1 MTSVFKFFACLFS
14 SMFFFIGPLS
24 AQNIDR
30 GVYSSNGRYIVNSGI
45 AISYNIG
52 ESVVFTGTGTSAI
65 LTQGFEQED
74 LATVTSVNST
84 NSIMSA
90 TVFPNPVGEQLYI
103 NFVSNIIINDF
114 ELEVFDIQGKKINSE
129 NIYAS
134 AFSNKNF
141 SIDFSSFKNG
151 VYLIRLTSAS
161 HNYSKV
167 FKISKM

>member
-1 MTSVFKFFACLFS
+1 MKAIIKLTICICVTMVLF
-14 SMFFFIGPLS
+14 IKPLCS
-24 AQNIDR
+24 QSIDR
-30 GVYSSNGRYIVNSGI
+30 DVYSTSGSYIVNSGI

-52 ESVVFTGTGTSAI
+52 EPIVFTGTGASSI

-74 LATVTSVNST
+74 LATITSVNLT